1 MPLLRNFGQP
11 YFPDQ
16 NSPANLDCVG
26 EYCYP
31 LVTGDTVKAQFY
43 QTPCGVNLISDPTFT
58 DITLGSELVVNPFS
72 ADPLSSW
79 NYDPVNLWWELN
91 INNFTNELYSS
102 VAITAGELYR
112 LEFTLSGITLGNYLD
127 IYLGST
133 AITTTVNANGNITL
147 DLIAGSDDTEL
158 KFVAVS
164 VNYVYLSNISLK
176 AFTLNDWDTNG
187 GWQIDDNLATHISGT
202 GSLIQT
208 VANYITSGDYYSFT
222 YTVSG
227 RTTGTVT
234 PRLAN
239 TSGAAQSGNGTFTIY
254 ITAGSDGVASFV
266 PSSNFD
272 GSVSFGDVRLLK
284 NDFVFEAITDKG
296 DGDTYDISAY
306 LSYYQDKIT
315 LDFDPDEESGFPY
328 GCFIIRAYDEC
339 EIQYGDFAVNGNF
352 AGGLGN
358 SCPNWQKNNDG
369 TMYDFNSSTYKSI
382 RSGAGQTNFPILKNV
397 QNTNLLAGNYELTFT
412 IVSNTD
418 PVGIAVTM
426 GLDGAYFGTYYGA
439 VGTHTVTINNYDPN
453 NSQVSP
459 ANRQRILIVSRFNN
473 DGSPHL
479 GEVEIDNVQVY
490 RIEPYDSTHTS
501 ECINY
506 GATIGDTKLITAY
519 CDTNQMGFEFE
530 NTGFVLQ
537 QRMMVRSLNPTYAKT
552 RLIQES
558 GSGNSQ
564 LNYVQSTKTW
574 EFVTDFISES
584 AHDGLSTQ
592 IDCDHFLIG
601 SNEDNQKEYIATI
614 SDYTPE
620 WRPNGDYVLAP
631 VTINLKIKEGNT
643 KFNRKCVTE

>member
-1 MPLLRNFGQP
+1 MPLKRNFGQP
-11 YFPDQ
+11 YFPDE
-16 NSPANLDCVG
+16 NSPANMDCVG

-43 QTPCGVNLISDPTFT
+43 QTPCGVNLITDPEFSDFS
-58 DITLGSELVVNPFS
+58 LGSELIVNPF
-72 ADPLSSW
+72 AEDPTDSW
-79 NYDPVNLWWELN
+79 NYDIGLSAWVYDPAYV
-91 INNFTNELYSS
+91 TNELSTS
-102 VAITAGELYR
+102 VAITAGDTYR
-112 LEFTLSGITLGNYLD
+112 LTFTLSGITSGNFLD

-133 AITTTVNANGNITL
+133 LVTITVNGNGDYTL

-158 KFVAVS
+158 KFSGIS
-164 VNYVYLSNISLK
+164 VNYLYLTNISLK

-187 GWQIDDNLATHISGT
+187 GWQIDGNLATHISGT

-208 VANYITSGDYYSFT
+208 VANYIESGKYYSFT

-239 TSGAAQSGNGTFTIY
+239 TSATAQSGNGTFTVY
-254 ITAGSDGVASFV
+254 ITAGSDGVASFA

-272 GSVSFGDVRLLK
+272 GSVSFGDVRLLR
-284 NDFVFEAITDKG
+284 NDYVFEAITDKG
-296 DGDTYDISAY
+296 DGDVFDISAY

-315 LDFDPDEESGFPY
+315 LDFDPDDVTAFPY
-328 GCFIIRAYDEC
+328 GCFILRAYDEC
-339 EIQYGDFAVNGNF
+339 EIQYGDFVSNGNF
-352 AGGLGN
+352 AGGSGN
-358 SCPNWQKNNDG
+358 SCPDWQRNNDG
-369 TMYDFNSSTYKSI
+369 TMYDFDSSTYKSV
-382 RSGAGQTNFPILKNV
+382 RSGAGQTNSPILKNI

-418 PVGIAVTM
+418 TAGIAVTM
-426 GLDGAYFGTYYGA
+426 GLDGAYFGTYHST

-453 NSQVSP
+453 NPLVSP
-459 ANRQRILIVSRFNN
+459 ANRQRIIIVSRFNN
-473 DGSPHL
+473 DGTPHL
-479 GEVEIDNVQVY
+479 GTIEIDNVQVY
-490 RIEPYDSTHTS
+490 RIEPFDATYTS

-506 GATIGDTKLITAY
+506 GADIGNTKLITAY
-519 CDTNQMGFEFE
+519 CDTNQMGFDFE

-537 QRMMVRSLNPTYAKT
+537 QRMVVRSLNPTYAKT

-584 AHDGLSTQ
+584 AHDGLATQ
-592 IDCDHFLIG
+592 IDCDHLLIG
-601 SNEDNQKEYIATI
+601 SNEDTQKEYIAVT
-614 SDYTPE
+614 SEYAPE

-631 VTINLKIKEGNT
+631 VTLNLKIKEGNT